1 MQICPTFSNS
11 KKVSEIANDPKYTA
25 AIENRIDLAE
35 KDIEKEEQ
43 VRDSL
48 QKERK
53 ISDLVEKLEKECQ
66 IQDLQEKLQSAQN
79 QLDESKRKSD
89 IAISK
94 IKSKLKEKDE
104 EILNC
109 TVNIEHM
116 RTSIEHLHIEREMG
130 ENFRK

>member
-94 IKSKLKEKDE
+94 IKSKLQ
-104 EILNC
+104 
-109 TVNIEHM
+109 
-116 RTSIEHLHIEREMG
+116 
-130 ENFRK
+130 